1 MRTKMIGD
9 KGENRRGQ
17 VKVHSLSL
25 VCRHYARP
33 IEARLQ
39 NNPNQTCEPPFSAVF
54 EHPALMVAA
63 IFFRYET

>member
-1 MRTKMIGD
+1 MIGD
-9 KGENRRGQ
+9 KGENRGQ

-39 NNPNQTCEPPFSAVF
+39 NNLNQKCEAPFPAVF
-54 EHPALMVAA
+54 EHPALMAAA
-63 IFFRYET
+63 ISFHYET